1 MGPPEWGHDDDPCQP
16 LPLTQMVATD
26 YGSTGEG
33 LTVFRAGW
41 LGAAGG
47 SGVPTERP
55 QPAAC
60 SSGEVGNG
68 RTSTVKN

>member
-47 SGVPTERP
+47 VWCTH
-55 QPAAC
+55 
-60 SSGEVGNG
+60 
-68 RTSTVKN
+68 RTATARRLLLG